1 MTYRAR
7 PDLSVGRELVPDL
20 KRDRQSSVGEAS
32 SYTEDRRDA
41 HPANLEEETL
51 QVRVLLGRDAQKAD
65 VVVGDAS
72 GVVFVVLEC
81 VWKNIRTSGTMRVY
95 IGIGVNGD
103 VPLAN
108 RISVVPV
115 SRMPA
120 EGRRTSWVP

>member
-20 KRDRQSSVGEAS
+20 KRQDRQSSVGQAS

-81 VWKNIRTSGTMRVY
+81 VWKNIRTSGTMRVHR
-95 IGIGVNGD
+95 GVCWGSMETYRS
-103 VPLAN
+103 PT
-108 RISVVPV
+108 R
-115 SRMPA
+115 
-120 EGRRTSWVP
+120 